1 MTALP
6 PATPL
11 AGPWENISAT
21 ELADVAGYFA
31 RKVAAGPVTF
41 DAVTLRYYD
50 LVMLANGQDLDLF
63 LGLENEGPSI

>member
-6 PATPL
+6 PAAPL

-31 RKVAAGPVTF
+31 RKVAAEPVTF
-41 DAVTLRYYD
+41 DAVTLRWFR
-50 LVMLANGQDLDLF
+50 LMEVVGAHDLDLF
-63 LGLENEGPSI
+63 FGLESEDAVC